1 MHVTRAQVQ
10 HAIWISAILLVVL
23 ATHWRWFYQPLS
35 ILTYG
40 DWWHYNREQM
50 SEQLAWPTILT
61 NENFGGIN
69 MGISMYPV
77 SLAFGVLSKY
87 MPFGLIERIIFFWP
101 SIIVCSLGS
110 YYLGWKITKRHD
122 AAFIQS
128 MVLTYNVYFVLLRT
142 GHLTL
147 TSSFAFAPVILGL
160 LISLLKTPNV
170 KYALLLSL
178 AYLIAGTYEIRALY
192 LTTIVVILM
201 TCATFLTRLKSPKH
215 IAKCAVYLL
224 LSTLIV
230 GVFNFY
236 WIVAFSNVD
245 YLSSGN
251 PLFQR
256 VLFGS
261 QFMSL
266 YRSLALFHPFWS
278 GGQQVPFV
286 VYSAPIFFFLIPA
299 LAVIPFTKAGNKR
312 FYYVIFGIIA
322 VLGIFL
328 TKMSHPPFKD
338 TYEWL
343 YLNFPG
349 FGAFRESSKF
359 YFFIALG
366 YSGMIAINYASF
378 STWIGQYKSGLLFKR
393 LIFLMIALL
402 FLFNTKPLIDG
413 SIGSIFIPQ
422 QIPQEYVQLNALLK
436 NDGGMHRI
444 LTIPY
449 NSRWVSITQKRPY
462 VGYNDMLEFANNYV
476 EGLNLKASTL
486 SESVDSNLN
495 NPQLLQF
502 MAEWSVRY
510 IVVPISH
517 EGSGEGAFAEKDE
530 LMKSLTQNKHFRPTI
545 ITDRRGQLLGLFE
558 LIDPAPRQTQKLG
571 DTDAIYERNRVILST
586 RYSKNW
592 VLSYENKKVAGA
604 ADQFGRVVFNNVPDN
619 AKISLSFAPQEKL
632 DVNFKWS
639 VWSVIFLICTLVAIC
654 IMDIYKLFYGRFT
667 RRHEV
672 PQSSLS
678 DRIKTI

>member
-23 ATHWRWFYQPLS
+23 ATYWRWFYQPLS

-69 MGISMYPV
+69 LGISMYPV

-87 MPFGLIERIIFFWP
+87 MPFGLIERIIFLWP
-101 SIIVCSLGS
+101 SIIVCALGS
-110 YYLGWKITKRHD
+110 YYLGWKVTKRHD

-128 MVLTYNVYFVLLRT
+128 MVFTYNVYFVLLRT
-142 GHLTL
+142 GHLTI

-160 LISLLKTPNV
+160 LISLLQTPNV
-170 KYALLLSL
+170 KYTLLLSL

-192 LTTIVVILM
+192 LTTVVAILV

-215 IAKCAVYLL
+215 IVRSVVYLL
-224 LSTLIV
+224 FSALIV

-286 VYSAPIFFFLIPA
+286 VFLTPVLFFLIPA
-299 LAVIPFTKAGNKR
+299 LSLFPLRKLSNQL
-312 FYYVIFGIIA
+312 FYYVLFGTIA
-322 VLGIFL
+322 ALGVFL

-338 TYEWL
+338 SYEWL

-359 YFFIALG
+359 YFYIALG

-378 STWIGQYKSGLLFKR
+378 STWIDQYKSGLLFKR
-393 LIFLMIALL
+393 LIFLMITLL

-422 QIPQEYVQLNALLK
+422 QIPQEYTQLNALFK

-486 SESVDSNLN
+486 SKSVDSNLN
-495 NPQLLQF
+495 NPLLLQF
-502 MAEWSVRY
+502 MAEWSIRY

-517 EGSGEGAFAEKDE
+517 EGSGEGTFAEKDE

-545 ITDRRGQLLGLFE
+545 ITNRRGQLLGLFE
-558 LIDPAPRQTQKLG
+558 LINPAPRQTQKLG
-571 DTDAIYERNRVILST
+571 DTDAIYERNNVVLST
-586 RYSKNW
+586 RYNKNW
-592 VLSYENKKVAGA
+592 VLSYENKIVPGT
-604 ADQFGRVVFNNVPDN
+604 ADQFGRVVFNNVPDK

-632 DVNFKWS
+632 NVNFKWS
-639 VWSVIFLICTLVAIC
+639 VGSVIFLFWTLAGIY
-654 IMDIYKLFYGRFT
+654 IMDIYKLFCGRFT
-667 RRHEV
+667 RRCKV
-672 PQSSLS
+672 PQSS
-678 DRIKTI
+678 I